1 MARKRLSM
9 RKIADVL
16 RLKHEAGLT
25 NRQIARSCGI
35 ARPTVAKYLGH
46 AEQAGLGWPLPEDL
60 DEEQLQELL
69 FPLSHEAAPRSR
81 PLPDMEYIHKELRR
95 RYVTLQLLWEEY
107 RTEHPDGY
115 SYTQFCEHY
124 KRWKAPLEV
133 TLRQR
138 HIAGEKTFLD
148 WAGKTLAWTDPDSG
162 DPHPAY
168 LFVAVLGASD
178 YLFAEAFADQQLAA
192 WIDAHIHAAEFFG
205 GCTRLWVP
213 DNPKTG
219 VDKACYYEPQIHAT
233 YQDYVVAQL
242 MWCIWLRRL

>member
-9 RKIADVL
+9 RKIVEIL

-25 NRQIARSCGI
+25 NRQIARSCGM
-35 ARPTVAKYLGH
+35 ARPTVAKYLAQ
-46 AEQAGLGWPLPEDL
+46 AEEASLGWPLPEGL
-60 DEEQLQELL
+60 DEDQLQALL
-69 FPLSHEAAPRSR
+69 LPPPQEVDPPAR
-81 PLPDMEYIHKELRR
+81 PLPDMECIHKELRR

-107 RTEHPDGY
+107 RTEHPEGY
-115 SYTQFCEHY
+115 GYTQFCEHY

-162 DPHPAY
+162 ELHPAY
-168 LFVAVLGASD
+168 LFVAILGASD

-192 WIDAHIHAAEFFG
+192 WIEAHVHLGDFLG
-205 GCTRLWVP
+205 GVTRLRVSGCQ
-213 DNPKTG
+213 TEI
-219 VDKACYYEPQIHAT
+219 A
-233 YQDYVVAQL
+233 
-242 MWCIWLRRL
+242 